1 MNCHACGT
9 ALSGSAKFCHKCG
22 AAVGAPARSGGS
34 GDWRAGVPWILAGLA
49 VGALIT
55 VLALRGGGSG
65 GGSGSAPPVGGAPMR
80 GAPGTTDISQMST
93 EEMAQRLFDR
103 TMRLSEEGKKDSV
116 MFFGPMAIQ
125 TYGQL
130 PALDNHS
137 RYDVGM
143 LQLAVGNPQG
153 ALAQAD
159 TLIAAVPHH
168 LYALVLRARAY
179 EALGDQTKV
188 RTAFADFLKYEAAER
203 AGGRPEYAAHA
214 STLDT
219 FKQEALGR
227 ASGS

>member
-49 VGALIT
+49 LGALIT
-55 VLALRGGGSG
+55 VLALRDRGGGAG
-65 GGSGSAPPVGGAPMR
+65 GSAPPAGGAPIG

-103 TMRLSEEGKKDSV
+103 TMRLSEEGKTDSV
-116 MFFGPMAIQ
+116 AFFGPMALQ

-159 TLIAAVPHH
+159 TLVAAVPNH
-168 LYALVLRARAY
+168 LYAQVLRARAY
-179 EALGDQTKV
+179 EALGDQAKV
-188 RTAFADFLKYEAAER
+188 RTAFAAFLRHEAAER

-214 STLDT
+214 TTLDA

>member
-9 ALSGSAKFCHKCG
+9 ALSASAKFCHKCG
-22 AAVGAPARSGGS
+22 AAIGAPARSGGA

-49 VGALIT
+49 LGALIT
-55 VLALRGGGSG
+55 VLALRGGGG
-65 GGSGSAPPVGGAPMR
+65 GGGAGSAPPVGGAPMR

-214 STLDT
+214 TTLDS

>member
-22 AAVGAPARSGGS
+22 AVVGATARSGGS

-55 VLALRGGGSG
+55 VLALRGGGG
-65 GGSGSAPPVGGAPMR
+65 GAGSAAPMGGAPVGGP
-80 GAPGTTDISQMST
+80 PGSTDISQMST

-116 MFFGPMAIQ
+116 AFFGPMALQ

-159 TLIAAVPHH
+159 TLIAAVPNH

-179 EALGDQTKV
+179 EALGDQARV
-188 RTAFADFLKYEAAER
+188 RTAFAAFLRHEAAER

-214 STLDT
+214 STLDA

>member
-9 ALSGSAKFCHKCG
+9 TLSPSAKFCHKCG
-22 AAVGAPARSGGS
+22 AAVGASAGS
-34 GDWRAGVPWILAGLA
+34 GHAADWRAGVPWVLAGLA

-55 VLALRGGGSG
+55 VLALRGGGG
-65 GGSGSAPPVGGAPMR
+65 GGAAPTANAPPAAGSA
-80 GAPGTTDISQMST
+80 GTTDISQMST

-116 MFFGPMAIQ
+116 AFFGPMALQ

-143 LQLAVGNPQG
+143 LQLALDNPQG

-159 TLIAAVPHH
+159 TLIAAVPNH

-179 EALGDQTKV
+179 EALGDQARV
-188 RTAFADFLKYEAAER
+188 RTAFAAYLQHEAAER
-203 AGGRPEYAAHA
+203 AGGRPEYAPHA
-214 STLDT
+214 STLDA

-227 ASGS
+227 ASGP

>member
-9 ALSGSAKFCHKCG
+9 ALSPSAKFCHKCG
-22 AAVGAPARSGGS
+22 AAVGAPAGSGGAA
-34 GDWRAGVPWILAGLA
+34 DWRAGVPWVLAGLA

-65 GGSGSAPPVGGAPMR
+65 GAAPTANTPLPAGSA
-80 GAPGTTDISQMST
+80 GTTDISQMST

-116 MFFGPMAIQ
+116 AFFGPMAIQ
-125 TYGQL
+125 TYAQL

-159 TLIAAVPHH
+159 TLAAAVPHH
-168 LYALVLRARAY
+168 LYALVLRARAH
-179 EALGDQTKV
+179 EALGNQAGV
-188 RTAFADFLKYEAAER
+188 RTAFADFIKYEAAER
-203 AGGRPEYAAHA
+203 AGGRPEYTAHA
-214 STLDT
+214 TTLDA

-227 ASGS
+227 AGGS

>member
-9 ALSGSAKFCHKCG
+9 ALSASAKFCHKCG
-22 AAVGAPARSGGS
+22 AAIGAPARSGGA

-49 VGALIT
+49 LGALIT
-55 VLALRGGGSG
+55 VLALRGGGG
-65 GGSGSAPPVGGAPMR
+65 GGGAGPAPPVGGAPMR

-214 STLDT
+214 TTLDS

>member
-1 MNCHACGT
+1 MNCHACGA

-22 AAVGAPARSGGS
+22 AAVGAAARAGGS

-55 VLALRGGGSG
+55 VLALRGGGG
-65 GGSGSAPPVGGAPMR
+65 DSAPPVGGTPL
-80 GAPGTTDISQMST
+80 GGPPGTTDISQMST

-116 MFFGPMAIQ
+116 AFFGPMALQ

-159 TLIAAVPHH
+159 TLITAVPNH

-179 EALGDQTKV
+179 EALGDQAKAG
-188 RTAFADFLKYEAAER
+188 TAFAAFLRHEPAER
-203 AGGRPEYAAHA
+203 AGGRPEYTAHA
-214 STLDT
+214 TTLDA

>member
-22 AAVGAPARSGGS
+22 AAVGAAARSGGS
-34 GDWRAGVPWILAGLA
+34 PDWRTGVPWILAGLA

-55 VLALRGGGSG
+55 VFALRGGG
-65 GGSGSAPPVGGAPMR
+65 GSAPPPSGTPLDGP
-80 GAPGTTDISQMST
+80 PGTTDISQMST

-116 MFFGPMAIQ
+116 AFFGPMALQ

-159 TLIAAVPHH
+159 TLIAAVPNH

-179 EALGDQTKV
+179 EALGDQARV
-188 RTAFADFLKYEAAER
+188 RTAFAAFLRHEAAER

-214 STLDT
+214 STLDA
-219 FKQEALGR
+219 FKQEAMGR

>member
-22 AAVGAPARSGGS
+22 APVGAPAGSSGAA
-34 GDWRAGVPWILAGLA
+34 DWRRGVPWVLAGLA
-49 VGALIT
+49 VGALVT
-55 VLALRGGGSG
+55 VLALRGGRG
-65 GGSGSAPPVGGAPMR
+65 GGAPAAN
-80 GAPGTTDISQMST
+80 APPPAGSVGTTDISQMST

-103 TMRLSEEGKKDSV
+103 TMRLSEEGKQDSV
-116 MFFGPMAIQ
+116 AFFGPMALQ
-125 TYGQL
+125 TYAQL

-159 TLIAAVPHH
+159 TLAAAVPRH
-168 LYALVLRARAY
+168 LYALVLRARAH
-179 EALGDQTKV
+179 EALGNQAGA
-188 RTAFADFLKYEAAER
+188 RAAFADYLKYEAAER
-203 AGGRPEYAAHA
+203 AGGRPEYTAHA
-214 STLDT
+214 GTLDA

-227 ASGS
+227 AGGS

>member
-9 ALSGSAKFCHKCG
+9 ALSASAKFCHKCG
-22 AAVGAPARSGGS
+22 AAVGAPAGSGGAA
-34 GDWRAGVPWILAGLA
+34 DWRAGVPWVLAGLA

-55 VLALRGGGSG
+55 VLALRGGGG
-65 GGSGSAPPVGGAPMR
+65 AAPAANTPPPAEGA
-80 GAPGTTDISQMST
+80 GTTDISQMST

-116 MFFGPMAIQ
+116 AFFGPMALQ
-125 TYGQL
+125 TYSQL

-159 TLIAAVPHH
+159 TLIAAVPNH

-179 EALGDQTKV
+179 EALGDQARV
-188 RTAFADFLKYEAAER
+188 RTAFADFLKHEAAER

-214 STLDT
+214 TTLDS
-219 FKQEALGR
+219 FKQEAMGR

>member
-1 MNCHACGT
+1 MTCHACGT

-22 AAVGAPARSGGS
+22 AAVAAVARPAGA
-34 GDWRAGVPWILAGLA
+34 GDWRAGIPWIVAGLA
-49 VGALIT
+49 VGALVT
-55 VLALRGGGSG
+55 VLALRGGTG
-65 GGSGSAPPVGGAPMR
+65 GGGATPPAGGAPIGGPAR
-80 GAPGTTDISQMST
+80 APDISQLST

-103 TMRLSEEGKKDSV
+103 TMRLSEEGKRDSV
-116 MFFGPMAIQ
+116 AFFGPMALQ
-125 TYGQL
+125 TYSQL

-143 LQLAVGNPQG
+143 LQLAVGNPRG

-159 TLIAAVPHH
+159 TLIAAVPNH
-168 LYALVLRARAY
+168 LFALVLQARAY
-179 EALGDQTKV
+179 EALGDRARV
-188 RTAFADFLKYEAAER
+188 RTAFAAFLRHEAAER

-214 STLDT
+214 STLDS